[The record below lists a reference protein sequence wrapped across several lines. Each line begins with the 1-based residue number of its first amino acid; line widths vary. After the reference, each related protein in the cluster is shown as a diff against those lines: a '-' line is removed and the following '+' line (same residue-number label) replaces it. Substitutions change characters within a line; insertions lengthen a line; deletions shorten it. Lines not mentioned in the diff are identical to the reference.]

1 MSHSNKTVK
10 PHAPSPTDFATS
22 LLSESLITSKDY
34 LSMHELFRESSFSSD
49 EQEVILYIL
58 NHENHCDTCSSAH
71 TNYHEEYSATNPFIP
86 CLMEGK
92 PINDKHINVLLSF
105 LRKIIKNEGQ
115 VAAENLILF
124 LKEGFT
130 QKNVMELITAHAM
143 QSIKNYTFHIGETAL

>member
-10 PHAPSPTDFATS
+10 TYASNPADFATS

-71 TNYHEEYSATNPFIP
+71 TNYHEEYSANNPFIP
-86 CLMEGK
+86 CLVEGK
-92 PINDKHINVLLSF
+92 SIQDKRMAMLLSF
-105 LRKIIKNEGQ
+105 LRKMIKNEGQ

-143 QSIKNYTFHIGETAL
+143 QSIKNYTYHIGENAL